1 MFPRTILKFQAR
13 WSFFLTKSLFFRR
26 CVTQVLIAH
35 VGPKPRHFCQYSV
48 WFRKSLPKLKMDQ
61 ELFIFSFRGL
71 TTRNCHQKPD
81 YTSLNQRE
89 LSSKEN
95 ESSAFAFLSG
105 PEYIDRKSCEKV
117 RSGFAEYTLNE
128 DGYMNIQD
136 LVDFLKRENA
146 MDICV
151 IRTTGDKRNYVDYF
165 VVVSGV
171 SSRHLRAMA
180 KNLEQLFRGHEV
192 RGIGRDGHVVVEGL
206 ESDHWVALDIG
217 NIVVHFFLPEVRDVY
232 ELEKLWTLGPKI
244 DDQSKAILEYESF
257 LQATEFGISLDKDS
271 SITDG

>member
-1 MFPRTILKFQAR
+1 
-13 WSFFLTKSLFFRR
+13 
-26 CVTQVLIAH
+26 
-35 VGPKPRHFCQYSV
+35 
-48 WFRKSLPKLKMDQ
+48 MDQ
-61 ELFIFSFRGL
+61 ELFISSFRGL
-71 TTRNCHQKPD
+71 STRNCHQKPD

-171 SSRHLRAMA
+171 STRHLRAMA
-180 KNLEQLFRGHEV
+180 KNLEQLVGVNH
-192 RGIGRDGHVVVEGL
+192 
-206 ESDHWVALDIG
+206 
-217 NIVVHFFLPEVRDVY
+217 HFFIPEIQVILDSLLSR
-232 ELEKLWTLGPKI
+232 LRKLNYLLYHMLGCCSTGKQKHRQCVQI
-244 DDQSKAILEYESF
+244 K
-257 LQATEFGISLDKDS
+257 
-271 SITDG
+271 